1 MAMTSPL
8 MARSTRASATI
19 RPYVASLRLGNCSLS
34 LSRKC
39 SESVRDFGRPAG
51 LPDCPGFQ
59 ACGLPISNSLPFGL
73 APVFLRCL
81 TAAFFPLAVFL
92 VAIVLPRHQRR
103 ILSLRFQHS
112 QPTKQKPAP
121 FIRII
126 ALNSFDPAKRVGPC
140 LGMPRAVK
148 QITYR
153 LAFVRQ
159 RKQPFDHR
167 VCVERGDRLKFRLI
181 TLPGFGLRNLSL
193 DSFLIPPLNLDRG
206 VSLCPGLI
214 LDLFGF
220 GRGSRDRALLLQRPW
235 Q

>member
-59 ACGLPISNSLPFGL
+59 ACGLLISNSLPFGL

-92 VAIVLPRHQRR
+92 VAIVLPHHQRR
-103 ILSLRFQHS
+103 ILSLRFQHA
-112 QPTKQKPAP
+112 QPPEQQPALLV
-121 FIRII
+121 RVI
-126 ALNSFDPAKRVGPC
+126 ALDPFEPAKRVGAC
-140 LGMPRAVK
+140 LAMPHAVK
-148 QITYR
+148 QFVYR
-153 LAFVRQ
+153 LALVRKG
-159 RKQPFDHR
+159 KQFFDHR
-167 VCVERGDRLKFRLI
+167 IQVERGDRPHLLFV
-181 TLPGFGLRNLSL
+181 TLFGLGLRDLSL
-193 DSFLIPPLNLDRG
+193 DPLLISP
-206 VSLCPGLI
+206 
-214 LDLFGF
+214 LDLDCDVVLRGGSLPNLFCLGF
-220 GRGSRDRALLLQRPW
+220 GSRNRAFLLQ
-235 Q
+235 